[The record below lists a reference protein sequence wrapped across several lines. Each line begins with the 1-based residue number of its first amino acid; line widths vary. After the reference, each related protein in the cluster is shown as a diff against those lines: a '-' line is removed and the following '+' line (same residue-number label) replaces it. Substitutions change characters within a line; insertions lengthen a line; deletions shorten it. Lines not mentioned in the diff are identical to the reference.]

1 MKKFLTFII
10 LFGTLHAIAQVP
22 IEVKIE
28 SRPSS
33 QGVQSAFEVMVPQ
46 ATPKDAIELWQKT
59 IIPKSLFKK
68 EPKMEKVKDEWI
80 VNDLLITDITTMPL
94 NVYTQVNSFTGNIF
108 FRVFLKSESGFLGA
122 QGSSP
127 QTTDAAV
134 KYVRDFAVELY
145 RQAVEKELKQE
156 EKELKGLE
164 NNLEKLHK
172 QNKSYNNKITDA
184 QQDEISLK
192 KEAMQNEEILRNQ
205 QMVIQLDSSGSKGK
219 TAQEIMEKQ
228 AKDTQKDLQKT
239 QKSQVKYSRKFD
251 KNVRDQKS
259 KVAAIE
265 KQKSRV
271 KEVQTKLNNIK

>member
-10 LFGTLHAIAQVP
+10 LFGTLRAVAQVP

-46 ATPKDAIELWQKT
+46 ATPKDAIELWDKT

-80 VNDLLITDITTMPL
+80 VNNLLITDITTLPL

-122 QGSSP
+122 PGSSP

-164 NNLEKLHK
+164 NNLDKLQK
-172 QNKSYNNKITDA
+172 QNKSFNNKITDA

-192 KEAMQNEEILRNQ
+192 KEAMQNEEVLRNQ

-228 AKDTQKDLQKT
+228 AKDTQKDLQKS
-239 QKSQVKYSRKFD
+239 QKSQVKYSKKFD

-271 KEVQTKLNNIK
+271 EEVQTKLNNIK

>member
-10 LFGTLHAIAQVP
+10 LAGTLHVNAQVP

-33 QGVQSAFEVMVPQ
+33 QGIQSAFEVMVPQ
-46 ATPKDAIELWQKT
+46 ATPKEAVELWQKT

-80 VNDLLITDITTMPL
+80 VNNLLIADITTLPL

-108 FRVFLKSESGFLGA
+108 FRVFLKTETGFLGA

-127 QTTDAAV
+127 QTTEAAV
-134 KYVRDFAVELY
+134 KFVRDFAVELY

-164 NNLEKLHK
+164 NNLEKLQK
-172 QNKSYNNKITDA
+172 QNKSFNNKITDA

-205 QMVIQLDSSGSKGK
+205 QMEIRLDSSGSKGK

-228 AKDTQKDLQKT
+228 AKDTQKDLQKS
-239 QKSQVKYSRKFD
+239 QKSQVKYSKKFD
-251 KNVRDQKS
+251 KNVRDQKN
-259 KVAAIE
+259 KVATIE

-271 KEVQTKLNNIK
+271 REVQTKLNNIK